1 MEVQVA
7 TDASSATQAFAFGCQ
22 APLCERAR
30 LTPIARAE
38 INREPKSSLEMTC
51 VLGRPTMKMKP
62 MLGDETEAGI
72 PRPSFAAVPGGRRAP
87 GGDGGALRP
96 RRPETGVGITVY

>member
-7 TDASSATQAFAFGCQ
+7 TDASAATQAFALGWQ

-38 INREPKSSLEMTC
+38 IKREPKSSLEMTC

-62 MLGDETEAGI
+62 LLDDETEAGI
-72 PRPSFAAVPGGRRAP
+72 PGASFSPPLPGCTRA
-87 GGDGGALRP
+87 
-96 RRPETGVGITVY
+96 T